1 MLSIWSKA
9 PVQQALTMAGMPVEG
24 HWARREASLR
34 TLTGRERRV
43 FKLGAAAT
51 AVGAAAVIAWA
62 VAAGGDAASAPGCV
76 DVYVGSTT
84 GTAHV
89 HACGR
94 EGAQLCRQPASANAT
109 LAAKFA
115 AACRRAGHPAPAA
128 G

>member
-9 PVQQALTMAGMPVEG
+9 AVQQALTMAGMPVEG
-24 HWARREASLR
+24 HWARRETSLR

-43 FKLGAAAT
+43 FKLGAGAT

-62 VAAGGDAASAPGCV
+62 VAAGGEASAPGCV

-94 EGAQLCRQPASANAT
+94 EGAQLCRRPAPANPT

-115 AACRRAGHPAPAA
+115 EACRRAGHPAPIA